1 MNDEIDTHDAAIF
14 LQWAGYALIV
24 IYSITVIVEMM
35 PLALLQPAWL
45 VRFSGKI
52 LGGGVF
58 ALTGAVLLVI
68 ALRFDPEVLPLSRF
82 QKRLRQLARFVALGF
97 LLLIPLQMIAG
108 FFVLN
113 TDAQDIQRKLAQL
126 ENATVVISKS
136 NTEIG
141 LINGLALLPGAPKPN
156 GQKLSIP
163 APIVKAQV
171 LAQLNR
177 QIPLLQTRIAQVKK
191 LRLETGLAVWFKQG
205 VISAAY
211 ATAFWM
217 LGTVH
222 RQSLAYKGGY
232 PMTLASSPIKVLGW
246 RPRRRRDSMTIPPE
260 WLESMEG
267 MDGAELP
274 ERPGS

>member
-14 LQWAGYALIV
+14 LQWAGYALII
-24 IYSITVIVEMM
+24 IYSITVVVEML

-45 VRFSGKI
+45 VRFSGKL

-58 ALTGAVLLVI
+58 ALIGAVLLVI

-82 QKRLRQLARFVALGF
+82 QKRLRHLARLVALGF

-113 TDAQDIQRKLAQL
+113 TDAQDVQRKLAQL
-126 ENATVVISKS
+126 ENAAEVISKS
-136 NTEIG
+136 NTETG

-171 LAQLNR
+171 LEQLNR
-177 QIPLLQTRIAQVKK
+177 QIPLLQTRISQVKK
-191 LRLETGLAVWFKQG
+191 VRLETGIAVWFKQG

-211 ATAFWM
+211 AMAFWM
-217 LGTVH
+217 LGSVR

-232 PMTLASSPIKVLGW
+232 PMTLPSNPIKIPGW
-246 RPRRRRDSMTIPPE
+246 RPKRRRDSMTIPPE
-260 WLESMEG
+260 WLEGMEG
-267 MDGAELP
+267 MDGNELP
-274 ERPGS
+274 ERPST

>member
-14 LQWAGYALIV
+14 MQWAGYALII

-222 RQSLAYKGGY
+222 RPSLAYKGGY
-232 PMTLASSPIKVLGW
+232 PKTLASSPIKVLGW

>member
-1 MNDEIDTHDAAIF
+1 MNDEIDTHDAAVF

-24 IYSITVIVEMM
+24 IYSITVVVEVM

-45 VRFSGKI
+45 VRFSAKI

-126 ENATVVISKS
+126 ESATEVISKS
-136 NTEIG
+136 NTETG

-191 LRLETGLAVWFKQG
+191 SRLETGIAVWFKQG

-211 ATAFWM
+211 AIAFGM

-222 RQSLAYKGGY
+222 RQSLAYNGGD
-232 PMTLASSPIKVLGW
+232 PMTLASGPIKVLGW

-260 WLESMEG
+260 WLEG
-267 MDGAELP
+267 MDGMVGTELP

>member
-45 VRFSGKI
+45 VQFSGKI
-52 LGGGVF
+52 LGGAVF
-58 ALTGAVLLVI
+58 ALTGVVLLVI
-68 ALRFDPEVLPLSRF
+68 ALRFDPEVLPLARF
-82 QKRLRQLARFVALGF
+82 QKRLRQMVRFVALGF

-126 ENATVVISKS
+126 ENATEVISKS
-136 NTEIG
+136 NTEAG
-141 LINGLALLPGAPKPN
+141 LINGLALLPGAPKPT

-177 QIPLLQTRIAQVKK
+177 QIPLLQTRISQVKK
-191 LRLETGLAVWFKQG
+191 LRLESGMAVWFKQG

-222 RQSLAYKGGY
+222 RRSLASKGGY
-232 PMTLASSPIKVLGW
+232 SMSPVSSPIKGLGW
-246 RPRRRRDSMTIPPE
+246 RRQRRHDSLTIPPE
-260 WLESMEG
+260 WLDGFEG
-267 MDGAELP
+267 RDGTERP
-274 ERPGS
+274 ERPSS

>member
-1 MNDEIDTHDAAIF
+1 MNNDIDSHDSAVF
-14 LQWAGYALIV
+14 LQWAGYSLLFIFAV
-24 IYSITVIVEMM
+24 TVVMEVL

-68 ALRFDPEVLPLSRF
+68 ALRFDPEVLPLARF
-82 QKRLRQLARFVALGF
+82 QKRLRQLARLVALGF
-97 LLLIPLQMIAG
+97 LLLIPLQMVAG
-108 FFVLN
+108 IFVLK
-113 TDAQDIQRKLAQL
+113 TDAQDIQRKLTRL
-126 ENATVVISKS
+126 EQATQVISKS
-136 NTEIG
+136 TTESG
-141 LINGLALLPGAPKPN
+141 LINGLAMLPGAPRPN
-156 GQKLSIP
+156 GQKLAIP

-177 QIPLLQTRIAQVKK
+177 QIPLLQNRVSEVKK

-217 LGTVH
+217 LGSVH
-222 RQSLAYKGGY
+222 GQSWARNGGY
-232 PMTLASSPIKVLGW
+232 PMPMASRPNPIMGW
-246 RPRRRRDSMTIPPE
+246 RRQRRRDSMTIPPE
-260 WLESMEG
+260 WLEGIEG
-267 MDGAELP
+267 TEAADQSSP
-274 ERPGS
+274 